1 VLGFTRR
8 ETAVLLFLSVGFIVG
23 LGVRIYQQRW
33 VSLPELLEEKR
44 ASQSVSEAYFD
55 GAGEAGTEKETMNES
70 ISLNKATC
78 EELNRL
84 PGIGPIMAERI
95 VEYREECGEFRSIE
109 ELVKVKGIG
118 EKNLEKL
125 KPYLELN

>member
-1 VLGFTRR
+1 MLGFTRR
-8 ETAVLLFLSVGFIVG
+8 ETAVLLFLSVGFVVG
-23 LGVRIYQQRW
+23 LGLRIYQQRW
-33 VSLPELLEEKR
+33 VPLPELVEEKR
-44 ASQSVSEAYFD
+44 VSQSVSEDYLD
-55 GAGEAGTEKETMNES
+55 GVGEAGAEKETMNEA

-95 VEYREECGEFRSIE
+95 VEYREKCGEFRSIE
-109 ELVKVKGIG
+109 ELVEVRGIG
-118 EKNLEKL
+118 EKTLEKL